1 MSLPVLIVW
10 IELMLLIRAK
20 ANALSL
26 QVINNIIDLGKDK
39 NSNNYQLL
47 YKSSLT
53 STQILQATP
62 PQKIVYINLDNS
74 CKYVAIYLNNKMLQ
88 IYKIESA

>member
-26 QVINNIIDLGKDK
+26 QVIDNIDLGKDK

-53 STQILQATP
+53 ST
-62 PQKIVYINLDNS
+62 
-74 CKYVAIYLNNKMLQ
+74 
-88 IYKIESA
+88 